1 MALTLI
7 AAHAKGRAMWDRLL
21 IDCNI
26 ATMDPAV
33 GTPFGAIENGAIAIQ
48 DGRILRVGRR
58 TELAGNRAR
67 EAVPLGGAWVTPG
80 LIDCHTHLVFGGNRS
95 AEFEQLLGGAS
106 YEEIARS
113 GGGIVSTVAATRQ
126 ASVEELA
133 EAALPRL
140 RALMRG
146 GVTTIEIKSGYGL
159 DTETELNMLRAAQ
172 ALGRSES
179 VRVVTTLLA
188 LHALP
193 PEYQERRADFVRL
206 AIGEMLPAAA
216 EAGLAQAVD
225 AFAEGIG
232 FTVEE
237 VRQLFEAASRLGLR
251 VKLHAEQLSNLSG
264 AAMAADFSA
273 LSADHL
279 EHADE
284 AAIRAMAAANMVA
297 VLLPGAYY
305 ALSETKKP
313 PIDLLRRHG
322 VPMAVATD
330 CNPGTSPVLSPTL
343 MLNMACT
350 LFGLTPEEAL
360 AGMTREGARALGLQD
375 EIGTI
380 STGKAADLCIWRV
393 SRPAELCYWIG
404 LPGPERRMV
413 AGLDA

>member
-1 MALTLI
+1 
-7 AAHAKGRAMWDRLL
+7 MWDRLL

-26 ATMDPAV
+26 ATMDPAIDA
-33 GTPFGAIENGAIAIQ
+33 PFGAIENGAVAIQ

-67 EAVPLGGAWVTPG
+67 EVVPLGGAWVTPG
-80 LIDCHTHLVFGGNRS
+80 LVDCHTHLVFGGNRS
-95 AEFEQLLGGAS
+95 AEFEQRLGGVS
-106 YEEIARS
+106 YEEIARA

-126 ASVEELA
+126 ASVGELA

-140 RALMRG
+140 HALMRG
-146 GVTTIEIKSGYGL
+146 GVTTVEIKSGYGL
-159 DTETELNMLRAAQ
+159 DTDTELNMLRAAQ

-179 VRVVTTLLA
+179 VRVVPTLLA

-193 PEYQERRADFVRL
+193 PEYRERRADFVRL
-206 AIGEMLPAAA
+206 AIEETLPAAA

-237 VRQLFEAASRLGLR
+237 VRGLFEAASRLGLR

-264 AAMAADFSA
+264 AAMAADFCA

-297 VLLPGAYY
+297 VLLPGAFY
-305 ALSETKKP
+305 ALAETRKP
-313 PIDLLRRHG
+313 PVDLLRRHG
-322 VPMAVATD
+322 VPMAIATD

-350 LFGLTPEEAL
+350 LFRLTPEEAL

-413 AGLDA
+413 AGRDA